1 MFKPKQQ
8 LLQKLRWKQ
17 QQQQQQHLSLT
28 AVKKARLTS
37 SVTDA
42 AAVCR
47 PAGSAICC
55 SEWIGDK
62 IAVKADAWNDNS
74 GIGWHLQ
81 QVCIQMSTHGGR
93 AVCHTTTRTSF
104 AIPRQK
110 LCSLI
115 APGLDRPPA
124 WQGCFDDCILNTI
137 IRSNRCLDNITQ
149 SVWTYGVFPPK
160 HVLWLGRE
168 KAIFFLSILKAL
180 LLVGIH
186 FASPWDDPSR
196 LTGRKTVPKGQK
208 PLER

>member
-28 AVKKARLTS
+28 AVKKARLSS

-42 AAVCR
+42 AAVSR
-47 PAGSAICC
+47 AGIAICC

-115 APGLDRPPA
+115 APGLTGRQLDKAVLTIVFSTLSSAQTAVLTISPSPFGPTGYFPQSTFFDLA
-124 WQGCFDDCILNTI
+124 WK
-137 IRSNRCLDNITQ
+137 SN
-149 SVWTYGVFPPK
+149 Y
-160 HVLWLGRE
+160 
-168 KAIFFLSILKAL
+168 LSIYPQST
-180 LLVGIH
+180 LVGRNTLR
-186 FASPWDDPSR
+186 FALRWPFAVDWA
-196 LTGRKTVPKGQK
+196 
-208 PLER
+208 